1 MLPPLLWFLFP
12 RLMWFSKGR
21 KTQLSY
27 PWSGSQCGEKPYFEM
42 RAQRWASS
50 PGRCPRGSQH
60 RGAVMSE

>member
-27 PWSGSQCGEKPYFEM
+27 PWSGSQYGEKSYFEM
-42 RAQRWASS
+42 RAQQLAAAL
-50 PGRCPRGSQH
+50 GDHNTEGQ
-60 RGAVMSE
+60 